1 MGSEDFIQE
10 VRLQME
16 PFMLYPGRGMC
27 AASGFC
33 ALSLSFRF
41 CEMGIV
47 PLTSL
52 SCLQD

>member
-1 MGSEDFIQE
+1 MGSEDFFQE
-10 VRLQME
+10 VRLQTE
-16 PFMLYPGRGMC
+16 PFMLYPGRGMRT
-27 AASGFC
+27 ASGFY
-33 ALSLSFRF
+33 ALSLSFHF